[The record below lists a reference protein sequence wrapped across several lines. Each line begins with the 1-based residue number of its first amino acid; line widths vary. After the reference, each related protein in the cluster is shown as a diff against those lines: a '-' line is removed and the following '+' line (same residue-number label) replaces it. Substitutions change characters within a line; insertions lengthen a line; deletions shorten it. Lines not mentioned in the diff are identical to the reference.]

1 MDNNQVNG
9 FFWGYLESG
18 GGGGEVGRVS
28 VAVYRSLGNFCLVV
42 QREFFSLDGLSAFSV
57 QQRNCCLFLFE

>member
-1 MDNNQVNG
+1 MDNNQENKI
-9 FFWGYLESG
+9 FWEYLESG
-18 GGGGEVGRVS
+18 RGGEMGRVS
-28 VAVYRSLGNFCLVV
+28 VAVYRSLGNFCSVV

>member
-1 MDNNQVNG
+1 MDNNQENK

-18 GGGGEVGRVS
+18 RGGEMGWVS

>member
-1 MDNNQVNG
+1 MNG
-9 FFWGYLESG
+9 FFSGYLESWGSGG